1 MKKNQTTKNNQ
12 KKVRR
17 NVNEGFSLA
26 DATSLIRFDGYNPKL
41 ENKVFQACAEVI
53 TETQAAVEKKR
64 NPNANAANGKYCPKD
79 KVGFCWKNLPK
90 EGNEASA

>member
-26 DATSLIRFDGYNPKL
+26 DATRLIHFSSDNYKL
-41 ENKVFQACAEVI
+41 QNRALQAYAEVT
-53 TETQAAVEKKR
+53 TETQSAVEKKR